1 MLYTTPQSIKTMQLP
16 PRPQAISALDTT
28 SLATIYHHIVYLFNG
43 HPNSRIPAIAMPRE
57 RELLVVTKDDSRN
70 RSKQP

>member
-1 MLYTTPQSIKTMQLP
+1 MQLR
-16 PRPQAISALDTT
+16 PRRQAISTLGTT
-28 SLATIYHHIVYLFNG
+28 TLATIYHHMLYLFNG
-43 HPNSRIPAIAMPRE
+43 HLRSRIPAIAMPRE

>member
-1 MLYTTPQSIKTMQLP
+1 MQLP
-16 PRPQAISALDTT
+16 PRPQAISALDT

-43 HPNSRIPAIAMPRE
+43 HLSSRIPAIAMPRE